1 MRSTLFATLALS
13 VTDLV
18 VSDACL
24 SFCESQLSVQ
34 ECRGKPY
41 CRSTKKCKNLY
52 WTSAEKESICM
63 STSKKECD
71 KTHPVTCQD
80 AGVVEEESPVVLC
93 GPTTPF
99 AFMKRPKCGCGKPH

>member
-1 MRSTLFATLALS
+1 
-13 VTDLV
+13 
-18 VSDACL
+18 
-24 SFCESQLSVQ
+24 
-34 ECRGKPY
+34 
-41 CRSTKKCKNLY
+41 
-52 WTSAEKESICM
+52 M